1 MSTTLAYILGIV
13 ILIIGIG
20 VSVASTSSG
29 T

>member
-20 VSVASTSSG
+20 VSVAFTSSG